1 MSDVALTAALR
12 SNLLSL
18 QGTQKLLDSTQLRL
32 ATGLKVNS
40 ALDNPTA
47 FFAAQSLNNRSSDLS
62 RLLDGMG
69 QSIQTL
75 KAADEGIKSL
85 TSFLEQAQSLAQE
98 AKDQATGGAV
108 VTGADLTDS
117 EAADITTTLAD
128 AGDQFT
134 IMLGAAGSP
143 IHTFT
148 ISAGE
153 SLQELANE
161 INTIEGL
168 KATVEP
174 GTDPAND
181 TRIRLQSTN
190 GQDITT
196 ADLGG
201 NVAGA
206 TIFGADFGLQAAT
219 SGAPID
225 QTSLQASYD
234 EVLTQIDDLVGDSGY
249 RGTNLL
255 DGGALT
261 VTFNED
267 GTSTLTISGV
277 DFSFSGLGIAT
288 ADFSSVATIDTA
300 LDEIEAALTTVRAQS
315 RVFGT
320 NLNIIQTRQD
330 FTENIV
336 NTLREGADKL
346 TLADKN
352 EEGARL
358 LSLQTTQQLGITSLA
373 LASQANQSVLRL
385 FG

>member
-75 KAADEGIKSL
+75 KAADEGIKAL
-85 TSFLEQAQSLAQE
+85 TTFLEQAQSLAQE

-108 VTGADLTDS
+108 ITGADLTAA
-117 EAADITTTLAD
+117 EAADITTTAAD
-128 AGDQFT
+128 AADQFT

-153 SLQELANE
+153 TLQELANE

-174 GTDPAND
+174 GTVPGTD

-206 TIFGADFGLQAAT
+206 TIFGAVGVTVAT
-219 SGAPID
+219 AGAPID

-234 EVLTQIDDLVGDSGY
+234 EVLTQIDDLVGDAGY

-277 DFSFSGLGIAT
+277 DFSFGGLGIAN
-288 ADFSSVATIDTA
+288 ADFSSIATIDTA
-300 LDEIEAALTTVRAQS
+300 LDEIEGALTTVRAQS
-315 RVFGT
+315 RVFGS

-330 FTENIV
+330 FTESIV